1 MYVDVWY
8 SELIKIALTR
18 KVWALPLNSTLPRR
32 TTQAASSSKRCA
44 SAPSDEAVDSE
55 LIPRRSIGKLLTVM
69 EKSKQG
75 VCFFD
80 LGRTFI
86 ARLRGNDLSLSNVF
100 GLRKK

>member
-1 MYVDVWY
+1 MYVDAWY

-32 TTQAASSSKRCA
+32 TTQAASSSKQRA
-44 SAPSDEAVDSE
+44 SAPSDEAVDSK

-80 LGRTFI
+80 LDRTFVT
-86 ARLRGNDLSLSNVF
+86 RLRGNDLSLSNVF
-100 GLRKK
+100 GLWKK